1 MLATAN
7 SLLAAIGAD
16 QNAITSLPQLRASA
30 SSLFV
35 ALFELFF
42 AERLTHVRRA
52 DLSDEALAFNA
63 QQVVDALRRRG
74 DDLPRYV
81 SGRAIAAGDLSALQF
96 MLVYFAA
103 TLARAE
109 ALAADDADAEEAA
122 GRAPRQR
129 QEYDPEF
136 DGEYEPEL
144 EYDYEGAPRAAR
156 ATHPLAV
163 EEEADFD
170 DGREPDRD
178 YGHDYGADS
187 RQDYGAESGGDS
199 DGSGRDRDR
208 DGYTAPRADQRQ
220 TDETAGFG
228 PARVFDEDGPDGHV
242 ASRRAVR
249 GPGRRSAASQLTV
262 AH

>member
-1 MLATAN
+1 MDQSRAASRAPHPDAPADAAMLATAN

-109 ALAADDADAEEAA
+109 ALAADDADALRKGHGLGVAENAVS
-122 GRAPRQR
+122 
-129 QEYDPEF
+129 
-136 DGEYEPEL
+136 GE
-144 EYDYEGAPRAAR
+144 
-156 ATHPLAV
+156 LAV
-163 EEEADFD
+163 
-170 DGREPDRD
+170 G
-178 YGHDYGADS
+178 
-187 RQDYGAESGGDS
+187 
-199 DGSGRDRDR
+199 
-208 DGYTAPRADQRQ
+208 
-220 TDETAGFG
+220 
-228 PARVFDEDGPDGHV
+228 
-242 ASRRAVR
+242 
-249 GPGRRSAASQLTV
+249 
-262 AH
+262 